1 MNSPEPN
8 YGGVILTTAISGNNQ
23 EGVLVSTRLAI
34 CTNGAIYSSTYTK
47 GSTYGAWVKSTA
59 LTDDTLSKHVAVSI
73 KLQNTSTNV
82 VYGCY
87 GTGIYYISGTEGG
100 LPLSNYS
107 GFMIVANNGLN
118 IVKVLFLM
126 NTYCYTMSQSSSDG
140 TVVVGW
146 TRFSPN

>member
-1 MNSPEPN
+1 MNSPDSN

-34 CTNGAIYSSTYTK
+34 CNGVIYTSTYTK
-47 GSTYGAWVKSTA
+47 GSTYGVWVKSTA
-59 LTDDTLSKHVAVSI
+59 LTDDALSKHVAVSI

-87 GTGIYYISGTEGG
+87 RTGIYFISGTESG

-140 TVVVGW
+140 SVVVGW
-146 TRFSPN
+146 TQFSPN